1 MKNLI
6 VNLLDILPDC
16 MHAELLAG
24 MQKIDEIDSF
34 LESSNQFAEKLNLN
48 TNSTQFVQEEKDE
61 LFDYFLKKI
70 EG

>member
-16 MHAELLAG
+16 MHAELLSG
-24 MQKIDEIDSF
+24 MQKIDEIDDF
-34 LESSNQFAEKLNLN
+34 LKSSSQTFA
-48 TNSTQFVQEEKDE
+48 QEGDE
-61 LFDYFLKKI
+61 LFDYFLSKQI

>member
-24 MQKIDEIDSF
+24 MQKIDEIDNF
-34 LESSNQFAEKLNLN
+34 LKSSNQLADKLNLVGTHN
-48 TNSTQFVQEEKDE
+48 QNQ
-61 LFDYFLKKI
+61 LFEKI
-70 EG
+70 EQLI

>member
-24 MQKIDEIDSF
+24 MQKIDEIDNF
-34 LESSNQFAEKLNLN
+34 LKSSNQLAYKLNLVGTHN
-48 TNSTQFVQEEKDE
+48 QNQ
-61 LFDYFLKKI
+61 LFEKI
-70 EG
+70 E